1 MRRLASLVIAA
12 LAFAPVAGT
21 AQATTPQPAPMVLP
35 DARVPSAAQYDA
47 KMEEVKSAR
56 LAARAR
62 MVGALTAAH
71 QRLLAQIVSDLAI
84 GPKPDSDA
92 AAARLDA
99 ALSPSESHAIV
110 SIQEAFNRE
119 LLSGSEMLID
129 PGPGSHSR
137 SVSPPEQDA
146 ARILLRMTAFFM
158 KTSARFTFPRSAGQQ
173 QGAAVTP
180 PPHP

>member
-1 MRRLASLVIAA
+1 MRRIASFVLSA
-12 LAFAPVAGT
+12 LALAPLAGT
-21 AQATTPQPAPMVLP
+21 AQTTMPQPAPMVLP

-56 LAARAR
+56 LASRAR

-71 QRLLAQIVSDLAI
+71 KQLLAQIVGDLAI

-99 ALSPSESHAIV
+99 VLSPSESRAII
-110 SIQEAFNRE
+110 SSQEAFNRE
-119 LLSGSEMLID
+119 LLSGSEMLIN

-137 SVSPPEQDA
+137 SVSPHEEDA
-146 ARILLRMTAFFM
+146 ARILLSMTAFFM
-158 KTSARFTFPRSAGQQ
+158 KTPTRFTFPRSAGQQ
-173 QGAAVTP
+173 PSAAVTP
-180 PPHP
+180 PPYP